1 MYKTLGM
8 MVGMMILAFGNA
20 VAANSSQYT
29 DLDKCKLLEANEQ
42 QEWSRELCKGLGG
55 YELER
60 SEGDLRQSITVI
72 LPNKKDFPLEFWNI
86 SAGFSTLG
94 NKAEWRGAILK
105 GKFVPS
111 AIIVRFNVSEN
122 PEDSSKITSYLIVAK
137 LGPKPCITHKILGS
151 KVQNLEARAAADVA
165 IKTPCMRF

>member
-1 MYKTLGM
+1 MMGM
-8 MVGMMILAFGNA
+8 MVLLAFGSA

-29 DLDKCKLLEANEQ
+29 DLDKCKLIEENKQ
-42 QEWSRELCKGLGG
+42 QEWSRELCKGVGG
-55 YELER
+55 YTLER
-60 SEGDLRQSITVI
+60 SENDLRQSISVI
-72 LPNKKDFPLEFWNI
+72 LSNEKDFPLEFWHLT
-86 SAGFSTLG
+86 SGFSSLG

-111 AIIVRFNVSEN
+111 ALIVRFNASED

-137 LGPKPCITHKILGS
+137 LGPKPCITHKILFS

-165 IKTPCMRF
+165 MKTPCMRF